1 MLTITFNHSAKT
13 LSESIGLSTEDL
25 LYVKL
30 LIIFNSMN
38 SKLLIDKL
46 FDKEEDAPED
56 MKTTSGNIEKLLPL
70 MKNDAMTLFTLMH
83 YEAISNEILVGYDI
97 LKHPDKMK
105 EIISVEEDSVEKSF
119 KELALQLRLA
129 PIKSIIKHIND
140 SHGDFNKFYDVVKS
154 KISMLISDEKLNL
167 FDQDDN

>member
-13 LSESIGLSTEDL
+13 LSESIGLSTNDL
-25 LYVKL
+25 LYIKL

-38 SKLLIDKL
+38 SKLLVETL
-46 FDKEEDAPED
+46 FDKEDNAPKD

-97 LKHPDKMK
+97 IKNPDKMK
-105 EIISVEEDSVEKSF
+105 EIISKEEDSIEKSF

-129 PIKSIIKHIND
+129 PIKSIIKHITD
-140 SHGDFNKFYDVVKS
+140 SHGDFNKFYESVKS
-154 KISMLISDEKLNL
+154 KISMIISNDKLNL

>member
-70 MKNDAMTLFTLMH
+70 MKNDAMTLFTLIH

-119 KELALQLRLA
+119 KELTLQLRLA